1 MSSGKPSETIL
12 FEKVYIKIYELVVNL
27 HKYYPNDGCAIIIDL
42 YNKLDISLVL
52 VKFLKIMEKY
62 HFLLKNKHDLDDAD
76 EETIFGVDLII
87 LPDIN
92 LKNIWPHLTINQK
105 KKIWVQLRLIYLTG
119 MHVLATETPTI
130 INKKSDNTIVQQTEN
145 TDVAK
150 NTEDKNNF
158 YVDPIK
164 GVGQNID
171 NYDTNALL
179 KSTELLGSAG
189 PKEFN
194 VETIMGMLKLDKY
207 IDLDKMTDQL
217 NNMSS
222 EDVEAATSNI
232 QSMLVVKD
240 ENTQNFLGNLLS
252 NIKNKLN
259 EADFSEGNSTNKM
272 QQFITIAGQ
281 IADDLRPQIEN
292 KNIDAKSILNNAT
305 GLIKQM
311 ANNNVQDESQKKQ
324 LDAVGKII
332 DDMQKNP
339 KKLDKKYLDNAF
351 KQMNVDPKQMRNMM
365 KGFKR

>member
-1 MSSGKPSETIL
+1 MSGKPSETIL

-27 HKYYPNDGCAIIIDL
+27 NKYYPNNGCAIIIDL
-42 YNKLDISLVL
+42 YNKLDISMVL
-52 VKFLKIMEKY
+52 VKFLKIMEK
-62 HFLLKNKHDLDDAD
+62 HHALLKNKHDLDDED
-76 EETIFGVDLII
+76 EQAIFGTDLII
-87 LPDIN
+87 LPDVN
-92 LKNIWPHLTINQK
+92 LKHIWPQLSVAQK
-105 KKIWVQLRLIYLTG
+105 NKIWVQLRLIYLTG

-130 INKKSDNTIVQQTEN
+130 INKKSTVVAQVEPEPSTI
-145 TDVAK
+145 DRS
-150 NTEDKNNF
+150 NF

-164 GVGQNID
+164 GVGQNVE
-171 NYDTNALL
+171 NYDTTALL

-189 PKEFN
+189 PKEFD
-194 VETIMGMLKLDKY
+194 VETVMSMLKLDKY

-217 NNMSS
+217 KNMSS
-222 EDVEAATSNI
+222 EDVEAATSSI

-240 ENTQNFLGNLLS
+240 ENTQNFLGNLFS
-252 NIKNKLN
+252 NIKNELN
-259 EADFSEGNSTNKM
+259 DADFSEGGTNKM
-272 QQFITIAGQ
+272 KQFMAIAGR

-311 ANNNVQDESQKKQ
+311 ASNNVQDEGQKKQ

-339 KKLDKKYLDNAF
+339 RKLDKKYLDNAF

-365 KGFKR
+365 KGFKK